1 MNENNSM
8 AYTQNDDAKNDSLQ
22 NHSVYAQD
30 NTSSVPESGTAA
42 TKDILSSAPENG
54 IATAQNVPSSAPE
67 NGAAAQD
74 ISSSAPEG
82 GTAAT
87 QNNTTQSSIFSGQDN
102 ADSISPMSN
111 QDSNV
116 QDSTPAAQNNPIC
129 LQKENAS
136 IEPLQN
142 NLTYPQ
148 NNPMQDSCPQNDP
161 TYTQNITAPANPA
174 YAQNNAT
181 QYNPA
186 AYAQNNVTQYT
197 PAYAQ
202 NNTTQSNSA
211 YTQNNNM
218 QSDLGYTQNS
228 TTQGNPAYTQSS
240 AAQGNPTAAM
250 AYSNTPL
257 LQLND
262 LCKRYP
268 GMGTYMSVFHMN
280 LIIPRGR
287 IIGLLGPNGCGK
299 TTLIKMIN
307 GLLAPT
313 CGNVLINGMEPGPA
327 TKKIIS
333 YLPERTYLDNSMKV
347 SQMVTYFADF
357 YEDFSTEKAYGM
369 LGALGI
375 SSDARLKT
383 LSKGTKEKVQLI
395 LVMSRQADLYILDEP
410 IAGVDPA
417 ARDYILRTIITN
429 YNPSSTIIL
438 STHLISDIENI
449 LDDVIFMKNGSLML
463 YTSVDSIRSQMG
475 KSVDTYFREVYAC

>member
-87 QNNTTQSSIFSGQDN
+87 QNN
-102 ADSISPMSN
+102 
-111 QDSNV
+111 
-116 QDSTPAAQNNPIC
+116 
-129 LQKENAS
+129 
-136 IEPLQN
+136 
-142 NLTYPQ
+142 LTY
-148 NNPMQDSCPQNDP
+148 PQNDP

-429 YNPSSTIIL
+429 YNPGSTIIL

>member
-8 AYTQNDDAKNDSLQ
+8 AYTQNDDAQNDSVQ
-22 NHSVYAQD
+22 NNSVYMQNDVIQGNPVSVQESNPVITQD
-30 NTSSVPESGTAA
+30 NT
-42 TKDILSSAPENG
+42 I
-54 IATAQNVPSSAPE
+54 QN
-67 NGAAAQD
+67 NLIAAAQD
-74 ISSSAPEG
+74 NAVQTSPYLA
-82 GTAAT
+82 
-87 QNNTTQSSIFSGQDN
+87 QDGEVL
-102 ADSISPMSN
+102 N
-111 QDSNV
+111 QTIPA
-116 QDSTPAAQNNPIC
+116 QSTPVSLQEDNP
-129 LQKENAS
+129 S
-136 IEPLQN
+136 SEPAQN

-148 NNPMQDSCPQNDP
+148 NNDIQNSYPQNNP
-161 TYTQNITAPANPA
+161 AYTHNDAVQYNPA
-174 YAQNNAT
+174 YAQNENT
-181 QYNPA
+181 QYNP
-186 AYAQNNVTQYT
+186 NI
-197 PAYAQ
+197 
-202 NNTTQSNSA
+202 
-211 YTQNNNM
+211 NM
-218 QSDLGYTQNS
+218 PYN
-228 TTQGNPAYTQSS
+228 
-240 AAQGNPTAAM
+240 
-250 AYSNTPL
+250 NTPL

-268 GMGTYMSVFHMN
+268 GMGSYMSVFHMN

-313 CGNVLINGMEPGPA
+313 CGNILINGMEPCPA
-327 TKKIIS
+327 TKKVIS

-347 SQMVTYFADF
+347 SQMVSYFADF

-369 LGALGI
+369 LGTLGI

>member
-8 AYTQNDDAKNDSLQ
+8 AYTPNDDAPNDSAQ
-22 NHSVYAQD
+22 NS
-30 NTSSVPESGTAA
+30 TAA
-42 TKDILSSAPENG
+42 AGSSPVYLQKDYAPGESMQSSPDYPQHN
-54 IATAQNVPSSAPE
+54 P
-67 NGAAAQD
+67 
-74 ISSSAPEG
+74 
-82 GTAAT
+82 T
-87 QNNTTQSSIFSGQDN
+87 QNS
-102 ADSISPMSN
+102 
-111 QDSNV
+111 
-116 QDSTPAAQNNPIC
+116 
-129 LQKENAS
+129 
-136 IEPLQN
+136 
-142 NLTYPQ
+142 YPQ
-148 NNPMQDSCPQNDP
+148 NNAD
-161 TYTQNITAPANPA
+161 YTPNTAV
-174 YAQNNAT
+174 QNNPVYPQSENA
-181 QYNPA
+181 QYNP
-186 AYAQNNVTQYT
+186 T
-197 PAYAQ
+197 
-202 NNTTQSNSA
+202 
-211 YTQNNNM
+211 
-218 QSDLGYTQNS
+218 
-228 TTQGNPAYTQSS
+228 
-240 AAQGNPTAAM
+240 M
-250 AYSNTPL
+250 AHNNTPL

-307 GLLAPT
+307 GLLNPT
-313 CGNVLINGMEPGPA
+313 SGNVLINGMEPCPA
-327 TKKIIS
+327 TKKAIS

-347 SQMVTYFADF
+347 SQMVSYFADF

-429 YNPSSTIIL
+429 YNPGSTIIL

-475 KSVDTYFREVYAC
+475 KSVDNYFREVYAC

>member
-8 AYTQNDDAKNDSLQ
+8 AYTQNNDAQSDLQ
-22 NHSVYAQD
+22 NPSVYAQD
-30 NTSSVPESGTAA
+30 T
-42 TKDILSSAPENG
+42 LSAVQVNN
-54 IATAQNVPSSAPE
+54 AVTAQGS
-67 NGAAAQD
+67 
-74 ISSSAPEG
+74 
-82 GTAAT
+82 TT
-87 QNNTTQSSIFSGQDN
+87 QN
-102 ADSISPMSN
+102 DSISA
-111 QDSNV
+111 
-116 QDSTPAAQNNPIC
+116 QDSTTQGSSVSAQGTTIQEKPVAEPNSGMQSTPVY

-136 IEPLQN
+136 GESMQN
-142 NLTYPQ
+142 HLAYPQ
-148 NNPMQDSCPQNDP
+148 DNS
-161 TYTQNITAPANPA
+161 
-174 YAQNNAT
+174 AQNSYP
-181 QYNPA
+181 QI
-186 AYAQNNVTQYT
+186 
-197 PAYAQ
+197 
-202 NNTTQSNSA
+202 
-211 YTQNNNM
+211 
-218 QSDLGYTQNS
+218 
-228 TTQGNPAYTQSS
+228 NPAYTQSA
-240 AAQGNPTAAM
+240 AAQGNPAFSQNTAAQGSPAYAQNSTMQSNPTAAM
-250 AYSNTPL
+250 PYSNTPL

-268 GMGTYMSVFHMN
+268 GMGSYMSVFHMN

-327 TKKIIS
+327 TKKVIS

-357 YEDFSTEKAYGM
+357 YEDFSTEKAYSM

-429 YNPSSTIIL
+429 YNPGSTILL